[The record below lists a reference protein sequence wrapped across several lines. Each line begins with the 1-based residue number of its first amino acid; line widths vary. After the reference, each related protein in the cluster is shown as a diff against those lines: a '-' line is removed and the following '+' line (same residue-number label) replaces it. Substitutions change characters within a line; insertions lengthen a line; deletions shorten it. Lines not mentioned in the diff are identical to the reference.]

1 MKLGTKSLLWGAH
14 AFFLHPFMV
23 AWGWW
28 HLWGAPRDPKLWI
41 CFLLHD
47 VGYLGLEEMD
57 GEGSE
62 NHVRLGAEIT
72 RRLCGD
78 RYADECYRHS
88 RLWCRLNGR
97 TISRLCLAD
106 KMAFVLTPALLYL
119 PMAKASGELQE
130 YMDRSRQQKQLAS
143 YSAEE
148 LRLIRSDRPVE
159 WLTGL
164 QMFTNRWVQAQ
175 LMADPVVV
183 APSIGREENQPP
195 KLAAG

>member
-23 AWGWW
+23 ARGWW
-28 HLWGAPRDPKLWI
+28 HLWGAPRDPKLWM

-47 VGYLGLEEMD
+47 IGYLGQLEMD

-62 NHVRLGAEIT
+62 NHVRLGAEIV
-72 RRLCGD
+72 RWLCGD

-88 RLWCRLNGR
+88 RLWCRLNGL

-106 KMAFVLTPALLYL
+106 KMAFVLTPAWLYL

-130 YMDRSRQQKQLAS
+130 YMDRSREQKQLAS
-143 YSAEE
+143 YSVEE

-164 QMFTNRWVQAQ
+164 QMFTDRWVQVQIAG
-175 LMADPVVV
+175 DPIVV
-183 APSIGREENQPP
+183 AQSISRTENQPP
-195 KLAAG
+195 TLAAG

>member
-14 AFFLHPFMV
+14 AFYLHPFMV
-23 AWGWW
+23 ARGWW
-28 HLWGAPRDPKLWI
+28 RLWGAPRDPKLWI
-41 CFLLHD
+41 CFFLHD
-47 VGYLGLEEMD
+47 IGYLGLDEMD

-62 NHVRLGAEIT
+62 NHVRLGAEIV
-72 RRLCGD
+72 RWLCRD

-106 KMAFVLTPALLYL
+106 KMALVLTPAWLYL

-130 YMDRSRQQKQLAS
+130 YMDRSRDQKQLAS
-143 YSAEE
+143 YSVEE
-148 LRLIRSDRPVE
+148 LRLIRSGRPSE
-159 WLTGL
+159 WLRGL

-175 LMADPVVV
+175 MMTDPVFL
-183 APSIGREENQPP
+183 APSNGREENPPP
-195 KLAAG
+195 KPAAG

>member
-23 AWGWW
+23 ARGWW

-41 CFLLHD
+41 CFFLHD
-47 VGYLGLEEMD
+47 IGYLGLDEMD

-62 NHVRLGAEIT
+62 NHVRLGAEIV

-97 TISRLCLAD
+97 TISRLRLAD
-106 KMAFVLTPALLYL
+106 KMAFVLTPAWLYL

-130 YMDRSRQQKQLAS
+130 YMDRSREQKQLAS

-148 LRLIRSDRPVE
+148 LRLIRSDSPVE

-175 LMADPVVV
+175 LMADPVVF
-183 APSIGREENQPP
+183 APSISREENQPP